1 MTIISTPV
9 VVQSIAVSLFVCL
22 SVCRS
27 DRSRISQKLHVQTS
41 CILYVLSRTVS
52 WFLSDDSRG
61 IRYVLPVLWMT
72 SRFPITNP
80 MACGVSNIY
89 VSATLEPV
97 VINFGR
103 VRQGAPHLLTLSS
116 YITAANCTSGTER

>member
-9 VVQSIAVSLFVCL
+9 AVQSIAMIVFVCL

-27 DRSRISQKLHVQTS
+27 DRSRISHKLHVQTS
-41 CILYVLSRTVS
+41 RILYVLSLTVS
-52 WFLSDDSRG
+52 WSFSDDSRG

-89 VSATLEPV
+89 VSAALEQV
-97 VINFGR
+97 VINFQR
-103 VRQGAPHLLTLSS
+103 VLQGAPHLLTLSS
-116 YITAANCTSGTER
+116 YITAANCTSGTKR